1 MHPRPTPDATHWRTT
16 AAVRVPETDGGNLAA
31 AASRRLARGDGV
43 ETVDDPAL
51 QAIEPGLAATVVR
64 IAVTVR
70 VTAPLDSGAVEDRV
84 AAAPGVQHVESVHR
98 AE

>member
-1 MHPRPTPDATHWRTT
+1 MQPRSTPDATHWRTT

-31 AASRRLARGDGV
+31 AASRRLAQGDGIAA
-43 ETVDDPAL
+43 VDDAAL

-70 VTAPLDSGAVEDRV
+70 VAAPLDAGAVEDRV
-84 AAAPGVQHVESVHR
+84 AAAPGVQHVESVHP
-98 AE
+98 A